1 MNISIVIPIFNE
13 SENITSLVGE
23 IELAMKKTGYSYELI
38 LVNDA
43 STDDTKDVLSK
54 INKKHSF
61 NIKILNNVK
70 NIGQSFSI
78 IKGIK
83 SSKSQT
89 IVTLDGDGQ
98 NNPND
103 IPKLIQEYN
112 KDKDLLLVGG
122 IRLNRKDNFL
132 KKISS
137 KIANKIRMLI
147 LKDNCEDTGCSLK
160 IFDKNIF
167 LQFPEFNSIHRF
179 LPALFSGY
187 NKKTK
192 FIPVDH
198 RKRIYGKSNYGTLK
212 RLFQGIKDI
221 IKVRNII
228 KYK

>member
-23 IELAMKKTGYSYELI
+23 IELAMKKTSYSYELI

-43 STDDTKDVLSK
+43 STDDTIDVLSK
-54 INKKHSF
+54 IYKKHNF
-61 NIKILNNVK
+61 NIKILNNFK

-112 KDKDLLLVGG
+112 KDKDLVLVGG

-179 LPALFSGY
+179 IPALFSGY

-198 RKRIYGKSNYGTLK
+198 RKRIYGKSNYGTLQ

-221 IKVRNII
+221 IKVRKII

>member
-1 MNISIVIPIFNE
+1 MSISIVIPILNE
-13 SENITSLVGE
+13 SENIINLVDE
-23 IELAMKKTGYSYELI
+23 IELAMKKTSYSYELI

-43 STDDTKDVLSK
+43 STDNSKDVLNK
-54 INKKHSF
+54 IYNKYNF
-61 NIKILNNVK
+61 NIKIINNVK

-83 SSKSQT
+83 SSNFQT

-112 KDKDLLLVGG
+112 FDKDLLLVGG

-132 KKISS
+132 KKLSS

-160 IFDKNIF
+160 IFDKNTF

-179 LPALFSGY
+179 IPALFTGY

-198 RKRIYGKSNYGTLK
+198 RKRIYGKSNYGTVK
-212 RLFQGIKDI
+212 RLFQGINDM
-221 IKVRNII
+221 IKVKKII

>member
-13 SENITSLVGE
+13 SENITSLVSE
-23 IELAMKKTGYSYELI
+23 IELAMKNTSYSYELI

-43 STDDTKDVLSK
+43 STDDTRDVLSK
-54 INKKHSF
+54 IYKKHNF
-61 NIKILNNVK
+61 NIKILNNLK

-179 LPALFSGY
+179 IPALFSGY

-198 RKRIYGKSNYGTLK
+198 RKRIYGKSNYGTFK
-212 RLFQGIKDI
+212 RLFQGINDI

>member
-13 SENITSLVGE
+13 SENITSLVSE
-23 IELAMKKTGYSYELI
+23 IELAMKKTSYSYELI

-43 STDDTKDVLSK
+43 STDDTRDVLSK
-54 INKKHSF
+54 IYKKHNF
-61 NIKILNNVK
+61 NIKILNNLK

-179 LPALFSGY
+179 IPALFSGY

-212 RLFQGIKDI
+212 RLFQGINDI

>member
-13 SENITSLVGE
+13 SENITSLVSE
-23 IELAMKKTGYSYELI
+23 IELAMKKTSYSYELI

-43 STDDTKDVLSK
+43 STDDTRDVLSK
-54 INKKHSF
+54 IYKKHNF
-61 NIKILNNVK
+61 NIKILNNLK

-112 KDKDLLLVGG
+112 KDKDLVLVGG

-179 LPALFSGY
+179 IPALFSGY

-212 RLFQGIKDI
+212 RLFQGINDI